1 MMRALLPLLLLAFT
15 ACHVPRT
22 IGADPYPGSG
32 VGALYDE
39 PLRASL
45 WVDPHTAHASFDL
58 NRAAHVAIFMWQP
71 GRHLTMVHPDVG
83 YQTRQHFT
91 AGSHYLWTRTSQHYA
106 TRRSG
111 MARYMGGLQPMAGP
125 VYYMLIASAE
135 PLHVA
140 PFYGTARMGWAH
152 QVSWSHNLYTAT
164 ELLATQIVP
173 DIERTEWTVAYH
185 MAWQDGGYPLGVP
198 GHLASRYHYLWVQCP
213 GGIIISV
220 PREVL
225 ERGLFAC
232 PEVEPGE
239 PGTGPDPETRVV
251 DVPRRPLRPDA
262 MQGERADEAEFRT
275 LLERIRAA
283 RGQPVEDLAPPPV
296 PAWRMVE
303 RGAPTTPPAVRSA
316 RPVIRPA
323 VPERTEPEVA
333 SRPGAA
339 QPSPWRSPRGVGQGT
354 RVEREPLGARPAR
367 EQARPGGEAR
377 RPAPRAERPSPQV
390 QRPAPRAERPSPPPA
405 QPRPSPPP
413 PDGDT
418 G

>member
-1 MMRALLPLLLLAFT
+1 MRALLPLMLLAFT
-15 ACHVPRT
+15 ACHVPRST
-22 IGADPYPGSG
+22 GADLYPGSG
-32 VGALYDE
+32 AGALYDE

-45 WVDPHTAHASFDL
+45 WVDSRTARASFDL
-58 NRAAHVAIFMWQP
+58 NRPAHVAIFMWQP
-71 GRHLTMVHPDVG
+71 GQHLIMVHPDVG
-83 YQTRQHFT
+83 SQMRQHFT
-91 AGSHYLWTRTSQHYA
+91 AGSHYLWTRSAQHYA
-106 TRRSG
+106 TRRSSE
-111 MARYMGGLQPMAGP
+111 ARYVGGLQPMARP

-185 MAWQDGGYPLGVP
+185 MAWQDDRYPLGVP
-198 GHLASRYHYLWVQCP
+198 GHVPSRYFYQWVQCP

-220 PREVL
+220 PREL
-225 ERGLFAC
+225 LDRGLFAC

-239 PGTGPDPETRVV
+239 PGTDADPETRGV
-251 DVPRRPLRPDA
+251 DIPRRPLRPDA
-262 MQGERADEAEFRT
+262 VQGKRASGDEFRQ
-275 LLERIRAA
+275 LLQRIRAG
-283 RGQPVEDLAPPPV
+283 RGQPVEDVSPPPV
-296 PAWRMVE
+296 PAWRMME
-303 RGAPTTPPAVRSA
+303 RGAPTATPAVRST

-323 VPERTEPEVA
+323 IPNRTESEVGP
-333 SRPGAA
+333 RPGAA
-339 QPSPWRSPRGVGQGT
+339 QASPWRSPRGVGQRTG
-354 RVEREPLGARPAR
+354 VEREPHGARPAR

-377 RPAPRAERPSPQV
+377 RPAPRAERPSP
-390 QRPAPRAERPSPPPA
+390 PPE

-413 PDGDT
+413 DSET